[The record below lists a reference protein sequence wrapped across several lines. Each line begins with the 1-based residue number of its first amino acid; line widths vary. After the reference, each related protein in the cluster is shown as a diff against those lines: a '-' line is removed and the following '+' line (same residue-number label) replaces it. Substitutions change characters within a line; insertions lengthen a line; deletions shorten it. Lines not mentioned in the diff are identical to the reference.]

1 MRNTKWVFKSENF
14 ERRNENIDKEIEQ
27 ILHNRGIESR
37 DEIEFFING
46 TLENL
51 MNPSDLSDVDK
62 AVERIL
68 RAKKNNETIWIYGD
82 YDVAE

>member
-46 TLENL
+46 TL
-51 MNPSDLSDVDK
+51 P
-62 AVERIL
+62 IL
-68 RAKKNNETIWIYGD
+68 ESTTL
-82 YDVAE
+82 